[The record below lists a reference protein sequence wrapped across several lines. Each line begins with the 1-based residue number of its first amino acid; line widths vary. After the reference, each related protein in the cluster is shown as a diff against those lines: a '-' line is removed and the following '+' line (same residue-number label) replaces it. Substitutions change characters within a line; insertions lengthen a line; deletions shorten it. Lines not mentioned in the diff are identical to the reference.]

1 MVAPHPFHTGRRYRS
16 VGAGAV
22 GEAQMAAYVALLA
35 DQLESLQLS
44 SRSLDFRDRLNLQL
58 R

>member
-1 MVAPHPFHTGRRYRS
+1 M
-16 VGAGAV
+16 GAGAV

-35 DQLESLQLS
+35 DQLESLSYTLAPG
-44 SRSLDFRDRLNLQL
+44 FRDRLNLQL

>member
-1 MVAPHPFHTGRRYRS
+1 

-35 DQLESLQLS
+35 DRFESLSYPLAPRIQRPPQPSATLS
-44 SRSLDFRDRLNLQL
+44 IGKVVEE
-58 R
+58 